1 MKTHKF
7 SLAGKLLSLSLL
19 ISTLSAVEVNIKEG
33 LPFVDVDI
41 NGEAVRIERIQDT
54 NNKLKN
60 SYTKTSRPAPP
71 FSIQPF
77 QPIAGIET
85 VTELDVIDF
94 ISKELSENRGLLVD
108 ARMPK
113 WHQVGTIPGAI
124 NIPFSILSTK
134 GENPFIGQIFEL
146 FGATNKSGKWDFS
159 NVQTILIFDNGP
171 WCQQGVRAMKNL
183 VHLGYPKSKIK
194 YYRGGI
200 QNWQILGLTTIKP
213 QD

>member
-54 NNKLKN
+54 SNKLKN

-94 ISKELSENRGLLVD
+94 ISNELSENRGLLVD

-200 QNWQILGLTTIKP
+200 QYWQILGLTTIKP

>member
-1 MKTHKF
+1 MKTRKF
-7 SLAGKLLSLSLL
+7 LLVGRLLSLSLL
-19 ISTLSAVEVNIKEG
+19 ITTLSAVEVNIKKG

-54 NNKLKN
+54 SNKLKN

-71 FSIQPF
+71 FTIQPF
-77 QPIAGIET
+77 EPIKGIET

-94 ISKELSENRGLLVD
+94 ISKEVNDNTGLLVD

-113 WHQVGTIPGAI
+113 WHQVGTIPGSI

-146 FGATNKSGKWDFS
+146 FGAKNSSGKWDFS
-159 NVQTILIFDNGP
+159 EAQTVLIFDNGP

-194 YYRGGI
+194 YYRGGM
-200 QNWQILGLTTIKP
+200 QYWQILGLTTLKP
-213 QD
+213 QG

>member
-7 SLAGKLLSLSLL
+7 SLVGIISLSLL
-19 ISTLSAVEVNIKEG
+19 IGSLNAVEVNIKEG

-41 NGEAVRIERIQDT
+41 NGESVRIERIQDT

-71 FSIQPF
+71 FTIQPF
-77 QPIAGIET
+77 EPIKGIET
-85 VTELDVIDF
+85 VSELDVIDF
-94 ISKELSENRGLLVD
+94 ISKDVNDNTGILVD

-113 WHQVGTIPGAI
+113 WHEVGTIPGAM

-134 GENPFIGQIFEL
+134 GDNPFISQIFEL
-146 FGATNKSGKWDFS
+146 FRAVNKNGKWDFS
-159 NVQTILIFDNGP
+159 NAQTIMIFDNGP

-183 VHLGYPKSKIK
+183 VKLGYPKSKIK
-194 YYRGGI
+194 YYRGGM
-200 QNWQILGLTTIKP
+200 QYWQILGLTTIKP
-213 QD
+213 K

>member
-7 SLAGKLLSLSLL
+7 SLVGRLLSLSLL
-19 ISTLSAVEVNIKEG
+19 ISTLGAVEVNIKEG

-77 QPIAGIET
+77 QPIKGIET

-94 ISKELSENRGLLVD
+94 ISNELSENRGLLVD

-146 FGATNKSGKWDFS
+146 FGAKNESGKWDFS

-200 QNWQILGLTTIKP
+200 QYWQILGLTTIKP
-213 QD
+213 QG